1 MNKLQILQAVKEHN
15 GESFTSLMNHL
26 LSHPDH
32 DPVADAAGIRNLI
45 AAGHLS
51 GEGRAPNSIRMTA
64 SGEDYLIVLQEKE
77 SALKATR
84 EQIDFLR
91 KQYEELAKLNDTT
104 KQIAI
109 DSRTQAN
116 IAEAKAKKA
125 NVKGTIATAVSV
137 LALLIDIII
146 NRREIIDFIRSVM
159 QWL

>member
-64 SGEDYLIVLQEKE
+64 SGKDYLIDLEENEASHLANEKHRNEIVKSLQEDNKHLRDLVE
-77 SALKATR
+77 TLKMDLHLGIANA
-84 EQIDFLR
+84 
-91 KQYEELAKLNDTT
+91 KAAEEDAKFS
-104 KQIAI
+104 KRIAI
-109 DSRTQAN
+109 ASFILSVVSLIAN
-116 IAEAKAKKA
+116 IVQSCK
-125 NVKGTIATAVSV
+125 
-137 LALLIDIII
+137 
-146 NRREIIDFIRSVM
+146 
-159 QWL
+159 